1 MKRILLLLVMML
13 TFAGANAQKQGF
25 ISTGQNV
32 RTGPGKQYP
41 LAKEDFSEEPCQLD
55 KGMLV
60 RYLGKKKNGF
70 CYVEVSSMITEYY
83 CKGWVS
89 AKYLRPVKLC
99 PQCNGEGYTDV
110 EGFCEGKKCTRCG
123 TKVISDN
130 RQILRIINGKR
141 NVCGFF
147 SRFLYVDSLWNV
159 LWPVGHI

>member
-1 MKRILLLLVMML
+1 MML
-13 TFAGANAQKQGF
+13 SFAGANAQKQGF
-25 ISTGQNV
+25 ISTGQNVNV

-99 PQCNGEGYTDV
+99 PRCNGEGYTDV

-123 TKVISDN
+123 TKGYI
-130 RQILRIINGKR
+130 R
-141 NVCGFF
+141 
-147 SRFLYVDSLWNV
+147 
-159 LWPVGHI
+159 